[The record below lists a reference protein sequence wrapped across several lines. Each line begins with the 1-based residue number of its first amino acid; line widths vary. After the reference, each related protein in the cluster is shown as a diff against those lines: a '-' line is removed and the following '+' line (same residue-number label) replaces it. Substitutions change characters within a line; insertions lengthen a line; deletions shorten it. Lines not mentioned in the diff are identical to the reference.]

1 MRPMNPL
8 RRLGCLSLGIALVLG
23 AAARAAPPRDEWQQP
38 DRVVADLGLR
48 PGMTVADIGCG
59 QGFFTFR
66 LARQVGAQGRTYAVD
81 IDAGA
86 LAALKKRVE
95 KEGLANVEVV
105 RSKPESTLLATNSLD
120 AAFVCDVFHEMPA
133 ASRPPLV
140 RDIVRAIRP
149 GGFLYVLD
157 YRKIREVTFDPYEK
171 LIPRDDL
178 VRLGTDAGLVLDAE
192 YHYLRYQVFL
202 RFRKP

>member
-1 MRPMNPL
+1 MRTRH
-8 RRLGCLSLGIALVLG
+8 RREILAIGTALALGTLV
-23 AAARAAPPRDEWQQP
+23 RAAPPRDEWQQP
-38 DRVVADLGLR
+38 DRVIADLALCPGASVAD
-48 PGMTVADIGCG
+48 VGCG
-59 QGFFTFR
+59 QGFFTLR
-66 LARQVGAQGRTYAVD
+66 LARQVGTQGRIYAVD

-86 LAALKKRVE
+86 LAALKNRVE
-95 KEGLANVEVV
+95 KEGVPNVEVV

-133 ASRPPLV
+133 ASRAPLV

-171 LIPRDDL
+171 LIPKDDL
-178 VRLGTDAGLVLDAE
+178 VRLATDAGLVLDAE
-192 YHYLRYQVFL
+192 YHYLKYQVFL